1 VPGARIG
8 GRTLLEIRDARGRIG
23 RAVRAAR
30 RRRALA
36 LTAGIAP
43 STAAPTAVAA
53 ARQPRSNR
61 RTTLLAIAAL
71 AIMTL
76 LLIFVLWPTTEEESG
91 GGLPPAVTVPQPVV
105 VREILRGKSVTLA
118 STPAP
123 LALITPLPRLSVSPT
138 PFVERPNEDR
148 IGGTPGGVA
157 GGIGSGTGGS
167 GTGSGGGVG
176 AGTAPGTPRPTAIP
190 TQPPPPP
197 SVPPGYGRLTI
208 VVQDALSG
216 VVVPNVCLVVGSGDC
231 GATKP
236 HTDGAGRWWVD
247 VPLSQPTTNF
257 DVTFISPQYV
267 KDFRRFVLLKGQMV
281 TYVVRLQP
289 YETREGG

>member
-1 VPGARIG
+1 MRPGAIG
-8 GRTLLEIRDARGRIG
+8 GRTLLEIRDARGRLG
-23 RAVRAAR
+23 RAIRAAR

-36 LTAGIAP
+36 QTTGIAP
-43 STAAPTAVAA
+43 SLALSTPVVVA
-53 ARQPRSNR
+53 PRSR
-61 RTTLLAIAAL
+61 RRAALRAIAAL

-76 LLIFVLWPTTEEESG
+76 LLVFILWPTTQEESG
-91 GGLPPAVTVPQPVV
+91 GGLPPTIAVPQPVV

-123 LALITPLPRLSVSPT
+123 VALITPLPQLSASPT

-157 GGIGSGTGGS
+157 GGTGSGTGGS

-176 AGTAPGTPRPTAIP
+176 SGTAPGTPKPTPVP
-190 TQPPPPP
+190 TQPPPPAA
-197 SVPPGYGRLTI
+197 VPAGYGRLMI
-208 VVQDALSG
+208 IVQDSLSG
-216 VVVPNVCLVVGSGDC
+216 AVVPDVCLVVGSIDC
-231 GATKP
+231 GPTKP

-247 VPLSQPTTNF
+247 VPLSQATTNF
-257 DVTFISPQYV
+257 DVRFIHPGYTT
-267 KDFRRFVLLKGQMV
+267 DFRRFVLLKGQTV

-289 YETREGG
+289 YQQREAG